1 MHLTDRGVQLLGF
14 IEHVLLLVDSGFDVL
29 GVGVVLSDLVG
40 LIEAVE
46 GVLVFGLVEEVEG

>member
-1 MHLTDRGVQLLGF
+1 MHLTNRGVQLLSF
-14 IEHVLLLVDSGFDVL
+14 IEHVLFLVDSGLDVL

-40 LIEAVE
+40 LIEAIE